1 MSYVFDGR
9 LCRVTPYY
17 FQYKTHVKQRWVGR
31 TIPQVFESDLGQS
44 SSLSYEDIKHDRLQ
58 LQIKDK
64 GKPVIIQG
72 EKLITQPLR
81 QHDIILNY
89 KHIHEPPIVWSGPI
103 SIIYQDPSLIVVNK
117 PSGIPTHPSGNFR
130 YNSVTEIV
138 KAQLHLE
145 SIFPCHRLDKATS
158 GILMLATTSAACSNI
173 QKQLQERKDVKKE
186 YIARVKGK
194 FPPSQLVHQDPVF
207 LLNSTAGYIMP
218 GRYVSIDSSTTF
230 TRLKYNLELDE
241 SIVSCEP
248 HSGKMHQ
255 IRIHLRNLGFPIV
268 NDKLYNPGE
277 SDKLNLLRNNIE
289 LKLYKKVKLS
299 TKDNTDIQIDIV
311 KESDFESKEIQQD
324 IKMLLKL
331 RQARLA
337 ELFLSP
343 TVCVECKRPIV
354 ASTGDGNS
362 FWLHARKYEVN
373 INGDLLSFS
382 AAEPDWACI

>member
-9 LCRVTPYY
+9 FRRVTPYY

-44 SSLSYEDIKHDRLQ
+44 LRLSHEDIEHNRLQ
-58 LQIKDK
+58 LQVKDK
-64 GKPVIIQG
+64 EKPVIIQG

-89 KHIHEPPIVWSGPI
+89 KHIHEPPVAWSGPI
-103 SIIYQDPSLIVVNK
+103 GIIYQDPSLIVVNK

-145 SIFPCHRLDKATS
+145 SILPCHRLDKATS
-158 GILMLATTSAACSNI
+158 GILMLATTSAACSSI
-173 QKQLQERKDVKKE
+173 QKQLQERKDVEKE

-194 FPPSQLVHQDPVF
+194 FSPSQFTYQCPVF

-218 GRYVSIDSSTTF
+218 GRQISVDSSTTF

-241 SIVSCEP
+241 SIVSCKP

-268 NDKLYNPGE
+268 NDKLYNPSI
-277 SDKLNLLRNNIE
+277 SDKLNSLRNDIE
-289 LKLYKKVKLS
+289 LKLYKNYERS
-299 TKDNTDIQIDIV
+299 TKDNTEMAIDIV
-311 KESDFESKEIQQD
+311 KESDFESKEIQED
-324 IKMLLKL
+324 IKMLLEL

-337 ELFLSP
+337 DLFLSQ
-343 TVCVECKRPIV
+343 TVCEECKRPIV
-354 ASTGDGNS
+354 ASTGEGDS
-362 FWLHARKYEVN
+362 FWLHARKYE
-373 INGDLLSFS
+373 ITIGGELRSFF
-382 AAEPDWACI
+382 AEKPDWACI

>member
-9 LCRVTPYY
+9 LRRVTPYY
-17 FQYKTHVKQRWVGR
+17 FQYKTHVKQRWEGR

-44 SSLSYEDIKHDRLQ
+44 LRLSQEDIKQNRLQ
-58 LQIKDK
+58 LQVK
-64 GKPVIIQG
+64 GKEKPVIIQG

-89 KHIHEPPIVWSGPI
+89 KHIHEPPIPWSGPI
-103 SIIYQDPSLIVVNK
+103 GIIYQDPSLIVVNK

-130 YNSVTEIV
+130 FNSVTEIV

-158 GILMLATTSAACSNI
+158 GILMLATSSATCSNI
-173 QKQLQERKDVKKE
+173 QQQLQLRKDVEKE
-186 YIARVKGK
+186 YIARVKGE
-194 FPPSQLVHQDPVF
+194 FPASRLTYQGPVF

-218 GRYVSIDSSTTF
+218 GSQVPVDSSTTF
-230 TRLKYNLELDE
+230 TRLRYNVELDE
-241 SIVSCEP
+241 SIVSCKP

-268 NDKLYNPGE
+268 NDTLYNPAK
-277 SDKLNLLRNNIE
+277 SDKLNSLRNNIE
-289 LKLYKKVKLS
+289 LKLYKRVEQS
-299 TKDNTDIQIDIV
+299 TQDNTDIQINIV
-311 KESDFESKEIQQD
+311 KKSDFESEEIQHN
-324 IKMLLKL
+324 IKMLLQL

-337 ELFLSP
+337 ELFLSK
-343 TVCVECKRPIV
+343 TVCEECQRPIV
-354 ASTGDGNS
+354 ASTEECGS

-373 INGDLLSFS
+373 INGELLSFS
-382 AAEPDWACI
+382 APEPDWACI